1 MKRVFLIVL
10 DSVGAGAL
18 PDAAAYGDACAH
30 TIRHIA
36 ADEQFR
42 ADTMCALGYGN
53 IEGLSFLGA
62 AESPL
67 AAHGRC
73 IEQSVGKDTTVGQ
86 WEIAGLISDR
96 PFPT

>member
-53 IEGLSFLGA
+53 IE
-62 AESPL
+62 
-67 AAHGRC
+67 
-73 IEQSVGKDTTVGQ
+73 
-86 WEIAGLISDR
+86 
-96 PFPT
+96 